1 MHIKNINISAIYI
14 YNIYDN
20 TKSKC
25 KIAYYYRR
33 LGTELVTA
41 FMEYNSYIHIEVQ
54 K

>member
-1 MHIKNINISAIYI
+1 MIIQNQSVKLLII
-14 YNIYDN
+14 
-20 TKSKC
+20 
-25 KIAYYYRR
+25 IAR